1 MFQKLIGISALGLM
15 MAQAYAAPTVSE
27 ARVEAALAQYLAM
40 AKLSQP
46 DEPIAPAQLTE
57 FKQQLRNNLSSSDVL
72 KAEAIKQGLD
82 QKPAVKMRH
91 ENAVANFYANAW
103 VRDAAEKITISEAEL
118 RQAYQQQF
126 IERRVGILS
135 FPTEAEAKQALTL
148 LRKGQSF
155 EALAL
160 AQKQPEPKGMWLSQS
175 HMAQLPADMSAA
187 ISSLSAG
194 QVTHQPL
201 AVEGEFVLFKI
212 HRERNIEGS
221 KPFKFMKAELATQ
234 LRQEKLL
241 KAVEKV
247 AQ

>member
-15 MAQAYAAPTVSE
+15 MAQASAAPTVPE

-46 DEPIAPAQLTE
+46 NEPIAPAQITE
-57 FKQQLRNNLSSSDVL
+57 LKNQLRNNLSSADVL

-103 VRDAAEKITISEAEL
+103 VRDAAEKITVSEAEL
-118 RQAYQQQF
+118 RQAYQQHF
-126 IERRVGILS
+126 IERKVGILS
-135 FPTEAEAKQALTL
+135 FPSEAEAKQALTQ

-155 EALAL
+155 EALAK
-160 AQKQPEPKGMWLSQS
+160 AQKQPEPNGMWLAQS
-175 HMAQLPADMSAA
+175 HMAQLPESMSAV
-187 ISSLSAG
+187 INDLRAG
-194 QVTHQPL
+194 QVTRQPI
-201 AVEGEFVLFKI
+201 AVEGEYVLFKI
-212 HRERNIEGS
+212 HRERSIEGS
-221 KPFKFMKAELATQ
+221 KPFKFMKDELTNQ

-241 KAVEKV
+241 TAVEKV

>member
-1 MFQKLIGISALGLM
+1 MFQKLIGISVLSLM
-15 MAQAYAAPTVSE
+15 MAQSQAAPTVSE
-27 ARVEAALAQYLAM
+27 ARISAALNQYLAM

-46 DEPIAPAQLTE
+46 DEPIAPAQLNE
-57 FKQQLRNNLSSSDVL
+57 YKIQLRNNLSTSDIL

-103 VRDAAEKITISEAEL
+103 VRNTAEKITLTEAEL

-126 IERRVGILS
+126 IERKVGILS
-135 FPTEAEAKQALTL
+135 FPTAAEAKNALTQ

-155 EALAL
+155 EALAK
-160 AQKQPEPKGMWLSQS
+160 AQQQPEPNGLWLSQS
-175 HMAQLPADMSAA
+175 HMGQLPPAMSSV
-187 ISSLSAG
+187 INSLRAG
-194 QVTHQPL
+194 QITTEPL
-201 AVEGEFVLFKI
+201 PVEGEFVLFKI

-221 KPFKFMKAELATQ
+221 KPFKFMKAELDVQ

>member
-27 ARVEAALAQYLAM
+27 ARVDAALAQYLAM
-40 AKLSQP
+40 AKLSQA
-46 DEPIAPAQLTE
+46 DEPIPPAQIAE
-57 FKQQLRNNLSSSDVL
+57 FKKQLRNNLSTSDVL
-72 KAEAIKQGLD
+72 KAEALKQGLD
-82 QKPAVKMRH
+82 QKPAVKMRY
-91 ENAVANFYANAW
+91 ENGLANFYANAW

-126 IERRVGILS
+126 IERKVGILS
-135 FPTEAEAKQALTL
+135 YPSEAEAKQALTL

-155 EALAL
+155 EALAK
-160 AQKQPEPKGMWLSQS
+160 AQKQPEPNGMWLSQS
-175 HMAQLPADMSAA
+175 HMAQLPETMSNV
-187 ISSLSAG
+187 INNLRAG

-212 HRERNIEGS
+212 HRERSIEGS
-221 KPFKFMKAELATQ
+221 KPYKFMKPELTTQ

-241 KAVEKV
+241 NAVEKV